1 MATFYWLYMSKY
13 STTFVHTMKCNWLA
27 IYECAVNINVVCI
40 ATCKMAKDDYVHNK
54 PVCRLTSLMINLQCH
69 SLLQG

>member
-1 MATFYWLYMSKY
+1 MSKY

-40 ATCKMAKDDYVHNK
+40 ATCKMIKDDYVHNK
-54 PVCRLTSLMINLQCH
+54 PVCRLTSLMINLQCN